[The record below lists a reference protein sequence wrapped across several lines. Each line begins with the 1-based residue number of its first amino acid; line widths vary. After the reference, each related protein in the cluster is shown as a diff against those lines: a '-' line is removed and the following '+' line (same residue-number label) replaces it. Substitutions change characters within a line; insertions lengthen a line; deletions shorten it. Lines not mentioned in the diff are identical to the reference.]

1 MFSGGF
7 LPYSEAERYV
17 HLQVFQSNEICFLH
31 PKTRTQLGRQ
41 EKEGE
46 SPHNV
51 QELRGVIWMYKA
63 APNAGYRP
71 YFCH

>member
-17 HLQVFQSNEICFLH
+17 HLQVLQSNEICFLH

-51 QELRGVIWMYKA
+51 QELSGVIWIYKA
-63 APNAGYRP
+63 APNAGYQP